1 MTPPP
6 SSTGSTPGFGRGG
19 LGKHTRLKTYPA
31 NPATGVE
38 GGENPLPDGE
48 NPCRVGY
55 PAPTRQNPAT
65 GVEGGARIP
74 SLTGKT
80 PAGLGTRH
88 PPFCRVVSGGCRGIH
103 PTRLFAIG
111 KGVNL
116 TLRRAC
122 RVCRVGF
129 QGGVLPP
136 PLARQV
142 PGEVPGTGFADGD
155 GHKPPF
161 KGRVCRVLPGA
172 CRVVYPARI
181 LPMVMGKN
189 PPLRGICR
197 VCRVGFQGG
206 SCAD

>member
-1 MTPPP
+1 
-6 SSTGSTPGFGRGG
+6 

-38 GGENPLPDGE
+38 GGRNPLPDGE

-88 PPFCRVVSGGCRGIH
+88 PPFCRVVSGTCRVVY
-103 PTRLFAIG
+103 PTRGFAIR
-111 KGVNL
+111 KGANPS
-116 TLRRAC
+116 LRGTC

-136 PLARQV
+136 PLA
-142 PGEVPGTGFADGD
+142 GYLSGGVPGTDFADED
-155 GHKPPF
+155 GRKPLF
-161 KGRVCRVLPGA
+161 RGRTCRVLPGA
-172 CRVVYPARI
+172 CRVVYPAGI

-206 SCAD
+206 CDAD